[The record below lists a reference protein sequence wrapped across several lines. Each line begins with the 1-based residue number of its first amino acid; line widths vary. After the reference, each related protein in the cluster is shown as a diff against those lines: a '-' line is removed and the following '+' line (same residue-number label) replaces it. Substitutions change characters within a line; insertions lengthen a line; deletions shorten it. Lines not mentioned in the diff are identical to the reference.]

1 MLVREIIYLILS
13 VRELE
18 CALCK
23 KNLSLTPQILE
34 RAYQLL
40 QAGGHADP
48 VVIEDPVIE
57 DLS

>member
-34 RAYQLL
+34 RAYQLFMFVARC
-40 QAGGHADP
+40 AGNA
-48 VVIEDPVIE
+48 
-57 DLS
+57 LCW